1 MLTLIKTDSS
11 NKDFIK
17 LVQELDT
24 YLAEVDGED
33 HAFYDQFNKIQ
44 SLKYVV
50 IAYQD
55 EVAVG
60 CGAMKEI
67 LPGVME
73 IKRMYTSALHRGQS
87 IASKILTALESEA
100 KELGMKKCILET
112 GIRQSEAIAL
122 YGKQAY
128 KKIENYGQYAGV
140 ETSLCFEKLL

>member
-1 MLTLIKTDSS
+1 MLTLKKTNSS
-11 NKDFIK
+11 DEDFIK
-17 LVQELDT
+17 LVKELDT

-44 SLKYVV
+44 SLKHVV

-55 EVAVG
+55 EVTAG

-73 IKRMYTSALHRGQS
+73 IKRMYTSPSHRGQG
-87 IASKILTALESEA
+87 IASKILTELEREA

-112 GIRQSEAIAL
+112 GIRQAEAIAL
-122 YGKQAY
+122 YDKQAY
-128 KKIENYGQYAGV
+128 NKIENYGQYAGV
-140 ETSLCFEKLL
+140 ETSLCFEKIL